1 MNNEAV
7 IHLWERHSGLPLTDT
22 YFTTVSAS
30 SAGHLF
36 RIVSVDYV
44 VYMYT
49 INNMYVHLN
58 NMYIYCQ

>member
-1 MNNEAV
+1 MRQLYICESDTV
-7 IHLWERHSGLPLTDT
+7 VYLWQIPTLL
-22 YFTTVSAS
+22 VSAS